1 MAVFSTFR
9 LLAAGIAAAA
19 ALTSHV
25 LPARELLTPAVA
37 AYDELA
43 PDLTEP
49 EDTTLSEGAVTIPV
63 PLPEEGSVTISQA
76 APNTPPAAHTPAV
89 APVTPAQAAASVKIP
104 SGPLVTDS
112 LFTDAYRAYRKG
124 NLDELLRLQPQLTGH
139 PLASY
144 VDLWVLLLNAQAN
157 PKDQETVRQLD
168 RFISTRQNDY
178 VAERARADWAR
189 IAAKNDDARLFYRL
203 YKKLEWNREEPDLVC
218 SKARFDLKTGDRKKT
233 AALAAARTT
242 LRDTPLAADPA
253 CVRLRNDYLAL
264 RPKDAW
270 PQLLVLLQQKRFQ
283 PARDIIAR
291 YSRQLPAARGT
302 LLAVLNNPSKWYR
315 NNKNRL
321 ARQKAAVLLFAG
333 LRLAGTDPEAAA
345 RIASTAQKKLSQS
358 RAALLWSRVAYESA
372 LDLEDNAPRWYRKA
386 GRKPGSAPD
395 TVGQSNILLWQAR
408 TALRTGNWHSVRR
421 AVEELPAS
429 IRNTNDWLY
438 WKARALEKTG
448 QPRTAQSLMQK
459 VSRTNG
465 FYGLLSRD
473 ALKKSYYDAHD
484 AGTPVPAD
492 AAVFGRF
499 ASDPSVLRALRFY
512 ELGLTMEGNREW
524 NWALR
529 KMDKSERLLFAG
541 FAESLALTHRQINTS
556 ESTRTFV
563 FEQQYPRPHRE
574 EIESAARNAGLEPEW
589 IFGLIRQES
598 RFLRMAE
605 STVGAR
611 GLMQVMPRTA
621 RWVARQKALQNFE
634 DGKLT
639 DLATN
644 LTIGCEYLRLVAD
657 AFSGS
662 KPLATA
668 AYNAGPSRAVSWRA
682 KLDHRTEGAVF
693 VETIPFNET
702 RNYVKLVLA
711 NTMHY
716 AFYYKK
722 SNKTTLSDVLGDID
736 PKAEQPVFLP

>member
-19 ALTSHV
+19 VLTSHV

-302 LLAVLNNPSKWYR
+302 LLAVLNNPSKWR
-315 NNKNRL
+315 AKRPRFCCLPDCVWQGLILKRQPALPQPLRKNFRSP
-321 ARQKAAVLLFAG
+321 G
-333 LRLAGTDPEAAA
+333 LRFCGAALPMNPPWIWKTTHRAGTEKPAANRA
-345 RIASTAQKKLSQS
+345 VPPIRSAKAIFCSGRRVPLYVPATGTASEGLLKSCPRQSETPMTGSTGRPVLWKKQGS
-358 RAALLWSRVAYESA
+358 RAR
-372 LDLEDNAPRWYRKA
+372 
-386 GRKPGSAPD
+386 
-395 TVGQSNILLWQAR
+395 
-408 TALRTGNWHSVRR
+408 HS
-421 AVEELPAS
+421 L
-429 IRNTNDWLY
+429 
-438 WKARALEKTG
+438 
-448 QPRTAQSLMQK
+448 
-459 VSRTNG
+459 
-465 FYGLLSRD
+465 
-473 ALKKSYYDAHD
+473 
-484 AGTPVPAD
+484 
-492 AAVFGRF
+492 
-499 ASDPSVLRALRFY
+499 
-512 ELGLTMEGNREW
+512 
-524 NWALR
+524 
-529 KMDKSERLLFAG
+529 
-541 FAESLALTHRQINTS
+541 
-556 ESTRTFV
+556 
-563 FEQQYPRPHRE
+563 
-574 EIESAARNAGLEPEW
+574 
-589 IFGLIRQES
+589 
-598 RFLRMAE
+598 
-605 STVGAR
+605 
-611 GLMQVMPRTA
+611 
-621 RWVARQKALQNFE
+621 
-634 DGKLT
+634 
-639 DLATN
+639 
-644 LTIGCEYLRLVAD
+644 
-657 AFSGS
+657 
-662 KPLATA
+662 
-668 AYNAGPSRAVSWRA
+668 
-682 KLDHRTEGAVF
+682 
-693 VETIPFNET
+693 
-702 RNYVKLVLA
+702 
-711 NTMHY
+711 
-716 AFYYKK
+716 
-722 SNKTTLSDVLGDID
+722 
-736 PKAEQPVFLP
+736 

>member
-49 EDTTLSEGAVTIPV
+49 EDTTLSEGAITIPV
-63 PLPEEGSVTISQA
+63 PLPEEG
-76 APNTPPAAHTPAV
+76 
-89 APVTPAQAAASVKIP
+89 SVKIP

-144 VDLWVLLLNAQAN
+144 ADLWVLLLNAQAN

-218 SKARFDLKTGDRKKT
+218 SKARFDLKTGGRKKT

-291 YSRQLPAARGT
+291 YGRQLPAARGT
-302 LLAVLNNPSKWYR
+302 LLAVLNNPSKWYQ

-395 TVGQSNILLWQAR
+395 TVGQSNILDR
-408 TALRTGNWHSVRR
+408 KSV
-421 AVEELPAS
+421 V
-429 IRNTNDWLY
+429 
-438 WKARALEKTG
+438 
-448 QPRTAQSLMQK
+448 
-459 VSRTNG
+459 
-465 FYGLLSRD
+465 
-473 ALKKSYYDAHD
+473 
-484 AGTPVPAD
+484 
-492 AAVFGRF
+492 
-499 ASDPSVLRALRFY
+499 
-512 ELGLTMEGNREW
+512 
-524 NWALR
+524 
-529 KMDKSERLLFAG
+529 
-541 FAESLALTHRQINTS
+541 
-556 ESTRTFV
+556 
-563 FEQQYPRPHRE
+563 
-574 EIESAARNAGLEPEW
+574 
-589 IFGLIRQES
+589 
-598 RFLRMAE
+598 
-605 STVGAR
+605 
-611 GLMQVMPRTA
+611 
-621 RWVARQKALQNFE
+621 
-634 DGKLT
+634 
-639 DLATN
+639 
-644 LTIGCEYLRLVAD
+644 
-657 AFSGS
+657 
-662 KPLATA
+662 
-668 AYNAGPSRAVSWRA
+668 
-682 KLDHRTEGAVF
+682 
-693 VETIPFNET
+693 
-702 RNYVKLVLA
+702 
-711 NTMHY
+711 
-716 AFYYKK
+716 
-722 SNKTTLSDVLGDID
+722 
-736 PKAEQPVFLP
+736 

>member
-1 MAVFSTFR
+1 M
-9 LLAAGIAAAA
+9 
-19 ALTSHV
+19 
-25 LPARELLTPAVA
+25 
-37 AYDELA
+37 
-43 PDLTEP
+43 
-49 EDTTLSEGAVTIPV
+49 
-63 PLPEEGSVTISQA
+63 
-76 APNTPPAAHTPAV
+76 
-89 APVTPAQAAASVKIP
+89 
-104 SGPLVTDS
+104 
-112 LFTDAYRAYRKG
+112 
-124 NLDELLRLQPQLTGH
+124 
-139 PLASY
+139 
-144 VDLWVLLLNAQAN
+144 LLLNAQAN

-218 SKARFDLKTGDRKKT
+218 SKARFDLKTGGRKKT

-291 YSRQLPAARGT
+291 YGRQLPAARGT
-302 LLAVLNNPSKWYR
+302 LLAVLNNPSKWYQ

-448 QPRTAQSLMQK
+448 QPRTARSLMQK

-465 FYGLLSRD
+465 FYGLLARD
-473 ALKKSYYDAHD
+473 ALKKRYY
-484 AGTPVPAD
+484 P
-492 AAVFGRF
+492 
-499 ASDPSVLRALRFY
+499 
-512 ELGLTMEGNREW
+512 
-524 NWALR
+524 
-529 KMDKSERLLFAG
+529 
-541 FAESLALTHRQINTS
+541 
-556 ESTRTFV
+556 
-563 FEQQYPRPHRE
+563 
-574 EIESAARNAGLEPEW
+574 
-589 IFGLIRQES
+589 
-598 RFLRMAE
+598 
-605 STVGAR
+605 
-611 GLMQVMPRTA
+611 
-621 RWVARQKALQNFE
+621 
-634 DGKLT
+634 
-639 DLATN
+639 
-644 LTIGCEYLRLVAD
+644 
-657 AFSGS
+657 
-662 KPLATA
+662 
-668 AYNAGPSRAVSWRA
+668 
-682 KLDHRTEGAVF
+682 
-693 VETIPFNET
+693 
-702 RNYVKLVLA
+702 
-711 NTMHY
+711 
-716 AFYYKK
+716 
-722 SNKTTLSDVLGDID
+722 
-736 PKAEQPVFLP
+736 